1 MPFDLA
7 KHHENLKEFNK
18 ALETKDLLR
27 GYDLN
32 ENSTFFDVGAFNGEW
47 SDIMYKTYG
56 CFIEAYEPVTKLF
69 EAAEKLLSNNGNA
82 GKINVYNC
90 GLGAWRRSHVITV
103 DGEASST
110 LIDGLIQETIYIV
123 SLKEVL
129 KKHKSDIDLI
139 KINIEGG
146 EYELL
151 DHMIAESLAS
161 RFKNIQIQFHA
172 NTNIKNYDERIAA
185 IRAGLSK
192 THKTTYSYDY
202 IWENWERL

>member
-32 ENSTFFDVGAFNGEW
+32 EDSIFMDVGAFNGEW
-47 SDIMYKTYG
+47 SKIMYDKYG
-56 CFIEAYEPVTKLF
+56 CFVYAFEPVSSLF
-69 EAAEKLLSNNGNA
+69 ESAQKLLSGNL
-82 GKINVYNC
+82 KISVYNY
-90 GLGAWRRSHVITV
+90 GLGATTRKEKITV
-103 DGEASST
+103 EGEASST
-110 LIDGLIQETIYIV
+110 LTSGEYKEEVAIC
-123 SLKEVL
+123 SLKEEL
-129 KKHKSDIDLI
+129 ELYSCQDIDLI

-151 DHMIAESLAS
+151 DHMIAESLMS

-172 NTNIKNYDERIAA
+172 NTHITNYDERIAT
-185 IRAGLSK
+185 IRGGLSK

-202 IWENWERL
+202 IWENWKRL